1 VDSVR
6 SADTAAYPW
15 CALRHGASRLC
26 PTEGG
31 SLRSMTGIDWEAAA
45 LRTGFTPENTA
56 VTLRLACEAVG
67 LEAKGAYLMRLG
79 SNAVYRLAAPIVA
92 RIAPGAGA
100 KEACKAVAV
109 ARWLASADYPAVR
122 ALDVEQPTVVDGRV
136 VTFWEAVSD
145 DGDTYASTSE
155 VAEVLVKLHALEAP
169 AELGLQPTRP
179 FDRAD
184 ERIEAS
190 SWLSQD
196 DRAFLQARLV
206 DLQARYADLSFVLP
220 PGVIHGDANVGNVL
234 HDQRGKPVVID
245 LDGFAVGPREWDL
258 IQTAIFYDRF
268 GWHTR
273 EEYQAFVSVYG
284 FDIMEWAGYPVL
296 RDAREFLMVTWLSQK
311 ADESERTAAEAR
323 KRISALRSGASRRDW
338 LPY

>member
-1 VDSVR
+1 
-6 SADTAAYPW
+6 
-15 CALRHGASRLC
+15 
-26 PTEGG
+26 
-31 SLRSMTGIDWEAAA
+31 MTGIGSDAV
-45 LRTGFTPENTA
+45 RTGFTRENTT

-67 LEAKGAYLMRLG
+67 LDAEDADLMRLG
-79 SNAVYRLAAPIVA
+79 SNAVYHLAAPIVA
-92 RIAPGAGA
+92 RIAPQAGKQDA
-100 KEACKAVAV
+100 RKAVAV
-109 ARWLASADYPAVR
+109 ARWLASVDYPAVR
-122 ALDVEQPTVVDGRV
+122 ALDVEQPAVIDGRV

-155 VAEVLVKLHALEAP
+155 VAEVLVRLHALDAP
-169 AELGLQPTRP
+169 ADLGLEPTCP

-184 ERIEAS
+184 DRIEATT
-190 SWLSQD
+190 WLTQD
-196 DRAFLQARLV
+196 DRAFLRARLP

-234 HDQRGKPVVID
+234 HNQQGKPVVID

-273 EEYQAFVSVYG
+273 EEYKAFVNVYG